1 MMLLFLDTET
11 TGLPKYSATNNPVE
25 KWPRVV
31 QLAWSLYDS
40 DGTRESRNSFIIYP
54 TDFSIPMDSA
64 RIHGITTDRAK
75 AEGVSL
81 HKVLPQFNAD
91 VEKAQTVVAHNLD
104 FDLPIVTTEFVRCRL
119 ETHLAE
125 KQYFCTMKTPQVVS
139 WCKLPAKSGR
149 GYKWPT
155 LNELHLQLFQEE
167 FTGSHNAGADVEA
180 CARCYFEL
188 RRRGIIE

>member
-1 MMLLFLDTET
+1 
-11 TGLPKYSATNNPVE
+11 
-25 KWPRVV
+25 
-31 QLAWSLYDS
+31 
-40 DGTRESRNSFIIYP
+40 
-54 TDFSIPMDSA
+54 MDSA
-64 RIHGITTDRAK
+64 RIHGISTDRAK

-91 VEKAQTVVAHNLD
+91 VEKAETVVAHNLD

-125 KQYFCTMKTPQVVS
+125 KQTFCTMKTPQVVS
-139 WCKLPAKSGR
+139 WCKLPSKSGR

-155 LNELHLQLFQEE
+155 LNELHIQLFQEE
-167 FTGSHNAGADVEA
+167 FTDSHNAGADVEA

>member
-1 MMLLFLDTET
+1 MLLFLDTET
-11 TGLPKYSATNNPVE
+11 TGLVNSSAIDPVK

-31 QLAWSLYDS
+31 QLAWSLYSS
-40 DGTRESRNSFIIYP
+40 DGERESRNSFIIYP

-81 HKVLPQFNAD
+81 YKVLPQFNAD
-91 VEKAQTVVAHNLD
+91 VEKADTVVAHNLD
-104 FDLPIVTTEFVRCRL
+104 FDLPIVSTEFLRCRL
-119 ETHLAE
+119 ETGLLG
-125 KQYFCTMKTPQVVS
+125 KQYFCTMKTPQIVS
-139 WCKLPAKSGR
+139 LCKLPSKSGR

-167 FTGSHNAGADVEA
+167 FTDSHNAGADVEA

-188 RRRGIIE
+188 KKRGIIS